1 MGKKRTNKKT
11 LIQDIQE
18 EIRIIEDT
26 YKEIHSNINQL
37 TNRLKKETERA
48 LVKKGEHQA
57 LRNIEKRLSN
67 NRN

>member
-48 LVKKGEHQA
+48 LVKKGEYQA

-67 NRN
+67 NIN